1 MGELAPVSSRMEPR
15 GVIPFARSV
24 VLSAK
29 FHFKIAFIAVIDN
42 RLHVGS
48 GLLTKVYGFP
58 RLLE

>member
-1 MGELAPVSSRMEPR
+1 MEPR

-29 FHFKIAFIAVIDN
+29 FHFKIALIAVIDN

-48 GLLTKVYGFP
+48 GLLMKVYGFP